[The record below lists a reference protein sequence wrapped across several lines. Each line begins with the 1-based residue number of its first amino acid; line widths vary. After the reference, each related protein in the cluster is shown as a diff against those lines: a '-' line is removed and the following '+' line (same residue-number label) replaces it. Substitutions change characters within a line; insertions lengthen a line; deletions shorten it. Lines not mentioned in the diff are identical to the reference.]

1 MPAEEHEVDLEEL
14 QELEQA
20 ALSGVRLLPTE
31 ARDMVPSAVRWATAV
46 HTAVKAVPSQVML
59 RPARRSLSAV
69 VWVLAAAA
77 DFEDRIPASFTA
89 AVLAREAGVGAR
101 VWQQRTAWLR
111 QHGWLEHDGG
121 APPLGVAAADAG
133 VRMSV

>member
-1 MPAEEHEVDLEEL
+1 MTHLKTGSQPADELTVIPEDLDV
-14 QELEQA
+14 A
-20 ALSGVRLLPTE
+20 APAGVRLLPTE
-31 ARDMVPSAVRWATAV
+31 ARDMVPSAVRWAQAV
-46 HTAVKAVPSQVML
+46 HTALKAVPSQVML
-59 RPARRSLSAV
+59 RPARRSPSAV

-89 AVLAREAGVGAR
+89 AVLAREAGVGTR

-121 APPLGVAAADAG
+121 HHRSGWRLRTPA
-133 VRMSV
+133 